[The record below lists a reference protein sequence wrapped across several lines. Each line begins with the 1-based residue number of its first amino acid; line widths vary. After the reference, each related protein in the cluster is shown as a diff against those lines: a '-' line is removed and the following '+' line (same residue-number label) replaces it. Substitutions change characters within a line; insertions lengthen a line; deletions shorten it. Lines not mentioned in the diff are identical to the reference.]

1 MTTGTEGRDAR
12 RSAPLQCAANKTRS
26 RTEARLVDC
35 LSPATVLWAWE
46 AYPAYDEQAGEKWL
60 FLKPVK
66 WNAHVQYAWR
76 YDPCELAARSG
87 RRATA
92 SPNVRHRAAMTTTAA
107 RIDPWVTDDEYDP
120 SDDFE

>member
-1 MTTGTEGRDAR
+1 MRSKQDSISNGR
-12 RSAPLQCAANKTRS
+12 
-26 RTEARLVDC
+26 ARLVDC

-46 AYPAYDEQAGEKWL
+46 AYPAYDEQAGEKGL

-76 YDPCELAARSG
+76 YDPCELTPQGAARPPP
-87 RRATA
+87 RA
-92 SPNVRHRAAMTTTAA
+92 PRLDPV
-107 RIDPWVTDDEYDP
+107 DPWVTDDEYDP